1 MRRVSRERDGVKGE
15 KPINPQRIIMEHTFW
30 KEALNWC
37 IMESASR
44 NRLSSHL
51 SVSFRATG
59 DLGSSNTGK
68 SLTKRKKFSVGG
80 IGRGHL
86 IKRTVLFST

>member
-1 MRRVSRERDGVKGE
+1 MRRVTRERDGVKRE
-15 KPINPQRIIMEHTFW
+15 KPINPQRIIREHTFW

-37 IMESASR
+37 IMGSTSR

-51 SVSFRATG
+51 SVPFRATG
-59 DLGSSNTGK
+59 DLGSSNTVK

-86 IKRTVLFST
+86 IKHTVLFST